1 MCCVCVCLCPG
12 SGREKVRS
20 LCNGGAGERV
30 ERRRTLRSSVSRA
43 RLRPHQCG
51 SPSHRPTLHLSR
63 VSAGTNRSNVDRSIR
78 TNPLTDLSVLAFIL
92 FTVFPDRLGRS
103 SLFLNSFRFHPV
115 STGARLPFPFFPFRV
130 TSVPL
135 HPLFLS
141 PSFHHFSLIQKKAAA
156 ITTATM
162 VFVCLSTPPCPS
174 SHTLLWT
181 TSSKALFFPPVSLSL
196 FVAPPTPRQK
206 KKNRT
211 NDKKEAPAALHINRW
226 TNGSRRSNPIFRLFN
241 LPVRPVIPQL
251 NWPDH
256 QQ

>member
-130 TSVPL
+130 ASVPL

-141 PSFHHFSLIQKKAAA
+141 PSFHHFSLIQKKSSSNNNSNYGFRLPFN
-156 ITTATM
+156 TT
-162 VFVCLSTPPCPS
+162 VSILP
-174 SHTLLWT
+174 HLTLDDVVQ
-181 TSSKALFFPPVSLSL
+181 SSL
-196 FVAPPTPRQK
+196 FSASVPVLVRRPPYPASKEK
-206 KKNRT
+206 KPN
-211 NDKKEAPAALHINRW
+211 
-226 TNGSRRSNPIFRLFN
+226 
-241 LPVRPVIPQL
+241 Q
-251 NWPDH
+251 
-256 QQ
+256 

>member
-1 MCCVCVCLCPG
+1 MCCVCVLVPG
-12 SGREKVRS
+12 VGSRKGPFVVQRRCRRTSRTPSHASIVRFSSPAPSASVRQPITQANSTPQSSVGRHES
-20 LCNGGAGERV
+20 L
-30 ERRRTLRSSVSRA
+30 ERRSID
-43 RLRPHQCG
+43 
-51 SPSHRPTLHLSR
+51 SH
-63 VSAGTNRSNVDRSIR
+63 D
-78 TNPLTDLSVLAFIL
+78 PLTDLSVLAFIL